1 MSMTPAV
8 IPNVLA
14 NRYATKEM
22 VAIFDPVNKIIAERK
37 FWITILRLQK
47 AGGLSITDSEIASYE
62 KVVEKVDLA
71 SIEKRERAN
80 RHDVKARIEEFNSLA
95 GLEKIHIGLTSRD
108 LTENIELIAI
118 KDGLN
123 LVRRRTLETLFLLEK
138 SITKY
143 EKTYMV
149 GRSHNVAAQ
158 VTTLG
163 KRFAT
168 CAQELLFSLAS
179 LEELIA
185 RLPLRG
191 LKGPVGTGQD
201 QIALLG
207 SIKDLNK
214 LEEKLAKEYGFE
226 NTLSSVGQIYP
237 RSIDFEV
244 VSKLLQIASAPS
256 SMATTIRLMSGFGL
270 VSEGF
275 KSGQVGSSAM
285 PHKMNARSSERINGM
300 MVLLRGYATMA
311 ADLAGD
317 QWNEGDVS
325 CSVVRRVVIPDAFY
339 TIDGLLHT
347 FMTVLTEF
355 GIYEENINK
364 ELAEQLPFL
373 ATSQIL
379 TELVKKGMG
388 REIAHELIKKH
399 ATTTTASNFF
409 NALASEKDFPLSIN
423 ELNNLIIDPADFS
436 GSALAQSQEVADE
449 IRKITKG
456 QVSKEELQSLISRS
470 IHS

>member
-1 MSMTPAV
+1 MTPSV
-8 IPNVLA
+8 TPNVLA

-47 AGGLSITDSEIASYE
+47 AGGLSIAVSEIASYE

-207 SIKDLNK
+207 SIKDLSK

-244 VSKLLQIASAPS
+244 VSKLLQIASGPS

-300 MVLLRGYATMA
+300 MVLLRGYTTMA

-409 NALASEKDFPLSIN
+409 SALASEKDFPLSIN
-423 ELNNLIIDPADFS
+423 ELNNFIKDPAAFA
-436 GSALAQSQEVADE
+436 GSALEQSSQITDE
-449 IRKITKG
+449 IKQITKG
-456 QVSKEELQSLISRS
+456 QVSKVDLQSLI
-470 IHS
+470 

>member
-1 MSMTPAV
+1 MSMTP
-8 IPNVLA
+8 NVLA
-14 NRYATKEM
+14 TRYATKEM
-22 VAIFDPVNKIIAERK
+22 VAIFDPINKIIAERK

-47 AGGLSITDSEIASYE
+47 AGGLSITDSDIASYE

-168 CAQELLFSLAS
+168 CAQELLFSLTS

-191 LKGPVGTGQD
+191 LKGPIGTGQD
-201 QIALLG
+201 QIATLG
-207 SIKDLNK
+207 SIKDLGK

-244 VSKLLQIASAPS
+244 VAKLLQIASAPS

-275 KSGQVGSSAM
+275 KAGQVGSSAM

-300 MVLLRGYATMA
+300 MVLLRGYTTMA

-325 CSVVRRVVIPDAFY
+325 CSIVRRVVIPDAFY

-355 GIYEENINK
+355 GIYEENINN

-388 REIAHELIKKH
+388 REIAHELIKKY

-423 ELNNLIIDPADFS
+423 ELNNLIKDAASFA
-436 GSALAQSQEVADE
+436 GSAVDQSHVVADE
-449 IRKITKG
+449 IKKITRG
-456 QVSKEELQSLISRS
+456 EVSKVDLQSLI
-470 IHS
+470 

>member
-1 MSMTPAV
+1 
-8 IPNVLA
+8 
-14 NRYATKEM
+14 
-22 VAIFDPVNKIIAERK
+22 
-37 FWITILRLQK
+37 
-47 AGGLSITDSEIASYE
+47 
-62 KVVEKVDLA
+62 
-71 SIEKRERAN
+71 
-80 RHDVKARIEEFNSLA
+80 
-95 GLEKIHIGLTSRD
+95 
-108 LTENIELIAI
+108 
-118 KDGLN
+118 

-168 CAQELLFSLAS
+168 CAQELLFSLTS

-201 QIALLG
+201 QIATLG
-207 SIKDLNK
+207 SIKDLSK

-226 NTLSSVGQIYP
+226 NRLSSVGQIYP

-364 ELAEQLPFL
+364 ELVEQLPFL

-379 TELVKKGMG
+379 TEIVKKGIG
-388 REIAHELIKKH
+388 REIAHDLIKKH

-409 NALASEKDFPLSIN
+409 SALASEKDFPLSIN
-423 ELNNLIIDPADFS
+423 ELNNLIKDPASFA
-436 GSALAQSQEVADE
+436 GSALEQSQEVVDE
-449 IRKITKG
+449 IKQITKG
-456 QVSKEELQSLISRS
+456 QVTKIDLQSLI
-470 IHS
+470 

>member
-1 MSMTPAV
+1 MSIT
-8 IPNVLA
+8 PNVLA
-14 NRYATKEM
+14 NRYATGEM
-22 VAIFDPVNKIIAERK
+22 VAIFDPENKIIAERK

-47 AGGLSITDSEIASYE
+47 AGGLSITDSDIASYE
-62 KVVEKVDLA
+62 RVVGKVDFA

-95 GLEKIHIGLTSRD
+95 GIEKIHIGLTSRD

-168 CAQELLFSLAS
+168 CAQELLFSLTS

-191 LKGPVGTGQD
+191 LRGPVGTGQD
-201 QIALLG
+201 QIATLG

-214 LEEKLAKEYGFE
+214 LEKKLAKEYGFE

-364 ELAEQLPFL
+364 ELVEQLPFL

-423 ELNNLIIDPADFS
+423 ELNNLIKDPESFA
-436 GSALAQSQEVADE
+436 GSALAQSQVVVDE
-449 IRKITKG
+449 IKQIIKG
-456 QVSKEELQSLISRS
+456 QVTKVDLQSLI
-470 IHS
+470 